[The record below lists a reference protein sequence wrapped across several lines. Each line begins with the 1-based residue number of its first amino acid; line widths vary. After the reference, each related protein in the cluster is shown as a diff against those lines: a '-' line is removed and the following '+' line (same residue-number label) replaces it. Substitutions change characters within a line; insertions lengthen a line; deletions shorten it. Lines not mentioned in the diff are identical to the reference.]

1 MPSTSFEYPTP
12 DNALEFFNTVTHA
25 LLQHQPAEAIYGF
38 AEQHGPRVLALPVDD
53 DGETHPEAPTP
64 AQCRAMARAFISSM
78 PRPELRF
85 ATRTAPGP
93 GAEDPCDCGSGLPY
107 KACCDAFLQQVAGPA
122 LPNPLVFL
130 LPQLPRRQWPDLA
143 HGAIDPEMEDEAA
156 RLMLRSDASNDN
168 LYDDYEALH
177 QQLLDRAQALLE
189 LNLRFNR
196 AEGKTLE
203 WAFPGNRPALRLI
216 AQHIHGD
223 ALRPASDETLARIE

>member
-1 MPSTSFEYPTP
+1 
-12 DNALEFFNTVTHA
+12 
-25 LLQHQPAEAIYGF
+25 
-38 AEQHGPRVLALPVDD
+38 
-53 DGETHPEAPTP
+53 
-64 AQCRAMARAFISSM
+64 
-78 PRPELRF
+78 
-85 ATRTAPGP
+85 
-93 GAEDPCDCGSGLPY
+93 
-107 KACCDAFLQQVAGPA
+107 
-122 LPNPLVFL
+122 
-130 LPQLPRRQWPDLA
+130 
-143 HGAIDPEMEDEAA
+143 
-156 RLMLRSDASNDN
+156 MLRSDASNDN

>member
-1 MPSTSFEYPTP
+1 
-12 DNALEFFNTVTHA
+12 
-25 LLQHQPAEAIYGF
+25 
-38 AEQHGPRVLALPVDD
+38 
-53 DGETHPEAPTP
+53 
-64 AQCRAMARAFISSM
+64 
-78 PRPELRF
+78 
-85 ATRTAPGP
+85 
-93 GAEDPCDCGSGLPY
+93 
-107 KACCDAFLQQVAGPA
+107 
-122 LPNPLVFL
+122 
-130 LPQLPRRQWPDLA
+130 
-143 HGAIDPEMEDEAA
+143 MEDEAA